1 MKLKKRIFLFC
12 LIMVIEIPFI
22 NLFCQIV
29 QTKPSRQSSFEAFS
43 QGNYEK
49 AYTEFRELLLTYT
62 KDPLYKYYSGVCLI
76 KLNRD
81 PGEAT
86 NLLQQALQGGG
97 AVKTLPSDGLFYLGR
112 AQQMSGKF
120 SEATIS
126 YNSYTELVGKKAAR
140 EMGVPEFLQQC
151 IQKKGQVAES
161 ELKPIGNLK
170 NIKADTIKRETKPAI
185 KESVQK
191 TTEKATYT
199 TVNLP
204 VSYEK
209 ILGEAIEFQFKA
221 DSVTSIVNEQKK
233 QIEKLSGTEK
243 MSLRIR
249 LNENERT
256 AASFQTSADQ
266 KYSEAQLAMN
276 QKPDSTVPLK
286 ETVGQT
292 EYNVV
297 KDSAKKADN
306 RIVKVA
312 DKKTDS
318 TKVVFSSVRLQPE
331 IFTLFEVLAK
341 PVTDPRAKIIID
353 PEVPAGL
360 IYRIQIA
367 VFRNPVVPG
376 YFKGITPVYGF
387 KITGTDKTNYYAGMF
402 RKSSDATKALATVKG
417 KGFKDAFVVALS
429 GNKSVSPDRAALLEK
444 EWGKRPL
451 FSGEKALPG
460 TQVDT
465 IAPTLAFRV
474 EVIRSLK
481 PLKDDAV
488 EGIRKMAGN
497 RGLDIQTL
505 EDGKFAYLIGKFITF
520 ETAAEYADLLNR
532 NGYREAKVVAWLGK
546 KEISIETARQLF
558 DNLK

>member
-12 LIMVIEIPFI
+12 LITVVEIPFI
-22 NLFCQIV
+22 NLFSQIV

-120 SEATIS
+120 SEATMS

-161 ELKPIGNLK
+161 ELKPVGNLK
-170 NIKADTIKRETKPAI
+170 NIEADTIKRETKPAI

-204 VSYEK
+204 VTYEK

-276 QKPDSTVPLK
+276 QKPDSTVPPK
-286 ETVGQT
+286 ETVGQI
-292 EYNVV
+292 EYNFV
-297 KDSAKKADN
+297 KDSAKKAEN